1 MVSGGGRAAVS
12 AINLEAAFIKLPPYP
27 PASNLPQRS
36 EIPRKYPENIYIYML
51 PEVLYILQKG
61 QGTKKRTKK
70 DRTNKK
76 DRTKIRTEREKNQ
89 TIHRLTHYPQ
99 ASCDRP
105 NSPIQVSVSS

>member
-51 PEVLYILQKG
+51 PEVLYIRQKKDKKTE
-61 QGTKKRTKK
+61 QKRQNEKKEQKKDGTK
-70 DRTNKK
+70 
-76 DRTKIRTEREKNQ
+76 
-89 TIHRLTHYPQ
+89 
-99 ASCDRP
+99 
-105 NSPIQVSVSS
+105 

>member
-51 PEVLYILQKG
+51 PEVLYIRQ
-61 QGTKKRTKK
+61 KRTK
-70 DRTNKK
+70 RQNKK
-76 DRTKIRTEREKNQ
+76 DRTKKKEQKKDGTK
-89 TIHRLTHYPQ
+89 
-99 ASCDRP
+99 
-105 NSPIQVSVSS
+105 